1 MVRTFS
7 IITLLSFGI
16 NSIWMNEPPHPTYPI
31 SQEIHKLI
39 QTKKAYVQPAPETDW
54 PGKHF
59 IGYIIVEASV
69 EEVYN
74 VIYNFQDYPQFMPY
88 IINVDSVPETKMKNF
103 RYYLELP
110 FGVKYQYQISAIKHE
125 SSAFSWVTW
134 KLEEWEKNNIEDTWG
149 QWVISPYLKTNSTLI
164 QYQVFTDIGH
174 VPLGLNWMVNR
185 LTEYSLPDVL
195 TSTKNWIDVN
205 EK

>member
-1 MVRTFS
+1 M
-7 IITLLSFGI
+7 
-16 NSIWMNEPPHPTYPI
+16 
-31 SQEIHKLI
+31 
-39 QTKKAYVQPAPETDW
+39 
-54 PGKHF
+54 
-59 IGYIIVEASV
+59 
-69 EEVYN
+69 
-74 VIYNFQDYPQFMPY
+74 
-88 IINVDSVPETKMKNF
+88 
-103 RYYLELP
+103 
-110 FGVKYQYQISAIKHE
+110 
-125 SSAFSWVTW
+125 TW